1 MYPSSTGQP
10 GGKETGQKVSHYFIK
25 GGPYAVA
32 FTKLEAKG
40 FTLRWQSRA
49 AADDPARKKKAA
61 SKTRYA
67 CPGCG
72 WNAWAKPDALLIC
85 GEC

>member
-1 MYPSSTGQP
+1 M
-10 GGKETGQKVSHYFIK
+10 
-25 GGPYAVA
+25 A
-32 FTKLEAKG
+32 FTKLETKG

-49 AADDPARKKKAA
+49 AADDSARKKKAA

-85 GEC
+85 GECYEDGEGEIWVMEAEG